1 MTIGGFANGSPFLK
15 FSSRSSTYHRILM
28 PDPQVLYAITAVVV
42 LGLAAWAITVITR
55 RPDEVTPGVTTLP
68 RNGASGDIAA
78 PTSLARAPLPSPRD
92 DPAPVDKPSTRPT
105 PILPPVLDPG
115 GPEDGEFEVDTD
127 DEEDDQTGPQALILV
142 TAVGKTD
149 PGLKRKHNED
159 AYVIL
164 DDQHVFVI
172 ADGMGR
178 HAAGEIASRLAVEAI
193 AEAFNTNNFSKGII
207 DRNYPRRANQ
217 LRAAILLANERIL
230 KQATDVDE
238 YHGMG
243 TTVVAASFS
252 QNNQR
257 VFIAHVGD
265 SRCYRVRDA
274 KLKQLTKDH
283 TLGAAGI
290 QGKSSNVLSRAVG
303 IEEHVEVDLTM
314 ESPLPG
320 DIYVLCSDGLSRMA
334 TDDEILA
341 TVTSSRDLDVS
352 SKSLIDLAN
361 SRGGRDNIT
370 TILVRVDR
378 PDAPPS
384 RPSQKPQI

>member
-1 MTIGGFANGSPFLK
+1 
-15 FSSRSSTYHRILM
+15 M
-28 PDPQVLYAITAVVV
+28 PDPQVLYAVTAVVV
-42 LGLAAWAITVITR
+42 LGLVAWAFAVLTR
-55 RPDEVTPGVTTLP
+55 RPDEATPQGATL
-68 RNGASGDIAA
+68 RKDVALAGAAAGGAVMAA
-78 PTSLARAPLPSPRD
+78 PTGAPAPRD
-92 DPAPVDKPSTRPT
+92 EPKADDKPSNRAT
-105 PILPPVLDPG
+105 PKAQPVADPG
-115 GPEDGEFEVDTD
+115 EPDEMEVQVDT

-178 HAAGEIASRLAVEAI
+178 HAAGEIASQLAVEAI
-193 AEAFNTNNFSKGII
+193 AEAFNTSNFSKGPN
-207 DRNYPRRANQ
+207 DRDYPKRANQ
-217 LRAAILLANERIL
+217 LRAAILLANDRIL
-230 KQATDVDE
+230 RQATDVEE

-257 VFIAHVGD
+257 VFIGHVGD

-274 KLKQLTKDH
+274 KLRQLTKDH

-320 DIYVLCSDGLSRMA
+320 DIYLLCSDGLSRMA
-334 TDDEILA
+334 TDEEILA
-341 TVTSSRDLDVS
+341 TVTSSDDLDIA

-370 TILVRVDR
+370 TILVRVDK
-378 PDAPPS
+378 PASPPS
-384 RPSQKPQI
+384 RPSMRP